1 MGNYGVY
8 RHIRLDTNVP
18 FYIGKGLNKRA
29 FSKRDRNQYWHNIV
43 NKYGYEVEI
52 MLEGLTNENAIIK
65 EKEFIKLYKVLGYC
79 EANLT
84 NGGEGLSGLKHT
96 VAARKKMSDANKNRK
111 REPHTLKTKR
121 KLSKALKTAWQKRQ
135 DNGFSSRPKTRSLIT
150 KQKISKGINTYWEK
164 KRLKT

>member
-65 EKEFIKLYKVLGYC
+65 EKEFIKLINNQKQVEKERL
-79 EANLT
+79 EKEKAK
-84 NGGEGLSGLKHT
+84 E
-96 VAARKKMSDANKNRK
+96 KMIERQEILK
-111 REPHTLKTKR
+111 REEEELLLRNRFLESLKTSKEFFEAYKTGNEIEINKVKE
-121 KLSKALKTAWQKRQ
+121 KL
-135 DNGFSSRPKTRSLIT
+135 F
-150 KQKISKGINTYWEK
+150 EEFVK
-164 KRLKT
+164 K